1 MTANAKAIMTAK
13 DIISAD
19 KLEAKIRDINTKGQ
33 SFQRSVHIAAVS
45 ILAHLEKHNDTRIIL
60 PFLDKLMA
68 ALPKA
73 LRTNAV
79 RAWFEFHSPVC
90 FGKKDEITLDKAKT
104 YKLAAAMV
112 TPFWEFAAEAPYE
125 PMNIDKFLKQAIAKL
140 ERDAKESNRDHSIL
154 LTNLKMHRTNP
165 NVIKQK
171 VEAQPAAN

>member
-1 MTANAKAIMTAK
+1 MTAKSTVIMTAK
-13 DIISAD
+13 DILAAD
-19 KLEAKIRDINTKGQ
+19 KLEAKIKDINSKGQ
-33 SFQRSVHIAAVS
+33 SFQRSVHICAVS
-45 ILAHLEKHNDTRIIL
+45 ILVHLEKHSDTRMVS
-60 PFLDKLMA
+60 KLFA
-68 ALPKA
+68 ALPA
-73 LRTNAV
+73 AMRTNAL